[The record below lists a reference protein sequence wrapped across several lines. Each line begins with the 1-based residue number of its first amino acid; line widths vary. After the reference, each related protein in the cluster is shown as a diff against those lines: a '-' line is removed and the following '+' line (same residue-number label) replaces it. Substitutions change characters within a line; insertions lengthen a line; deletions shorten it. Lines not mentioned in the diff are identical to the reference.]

1 MTREKTSVS
10 WSISHLGG
18 VSGRASHLASG
29 LEIRSKSLAT
39 KARRHKGFQHGIKTK
54 IVPSCLMV
62 MSPSFH
68 CFDEHLAE
76 LDALRRR
83 FQGRCAVIDHSEVA
97 RSSPLVCC
105 CMRSHD
111 SLLCFQVSLH
121 RAPHLT
127 EKGSEPTMRNPPSGN
142 SLCRYSPTKEIY
154 G

>member
-1 MTREKTSVS
+1 MKVTGKKHPFRGRSAIWAALAAGLSIWHQDQRPGRKVS
-10 WSISHLGG
+10 P
-18 VSGRASHLASG
+18 
-29 LEIRSKSLAT
+29 
-39 KARRHKGFQHGIKTK
+39 RRHKGFQNGIKTK

-105 CMRSHD
+105 CMRSRD
-111 SLLCFQVSLH
+111 SLLCFRVSLH